1 MRKRLQPLPRC
12 AQQPITRAAWRKHR
26 PETDPRQASSQ
37 SAGDGDVLL
46 HSELAVASSAVVPV
60 LRPEAINN
68 LFELH
73 WVECKQKLG
82 AIEYMKSVKNKMKLD
97 FILNF
102 FFIRN
107 V

>member
-12 AQQPITRAAWRKHR
+12 SQQPITRAAWRKHC
-26 PETDPRQASSQ
+26 PETGPRQASSQ

-46 HSELAVASSAVVPV
+46 HSELAVAGSAVVPAPQ
-60 LRPEAINN
+60 PEAINN

-73 WVECKQKLG
+73 LVKFKQKSG
-82 AIEYMKSVKNKMKLD
+82 AVEYMKSIENKMK
-97 FILNF
+97 F
-102 FFIRN
+102 FFLIRN